1 MISKLTALAAIAAMT
16 TGCSRERIVQ
26 LGWDR
31 PVVVP
36 DRYRVFIDDRLV
48 REIPPPLLDA
58 ACHCLTVSVS
68 VRPGPHTIRIVAYNV
83 RGGISPPATL
93 TVQ

>member
-1 MISKLTALAAIAAMT
+1 MRSKLTALAVITAMT
-16 TGCSRERIVQ
+16 TGCSRERIV

-36 DRYRVFIDDRLV
+36 DRYRVFVDDRLV
-48 REIPPPLLDA
+48 QEIPPPPLNPV
-58 ACHCLTVSVS
+58 CHCLTISFSVS
-68 VRPGPHTIRIVAYNV
+68 RGPHTIQVVAYNV